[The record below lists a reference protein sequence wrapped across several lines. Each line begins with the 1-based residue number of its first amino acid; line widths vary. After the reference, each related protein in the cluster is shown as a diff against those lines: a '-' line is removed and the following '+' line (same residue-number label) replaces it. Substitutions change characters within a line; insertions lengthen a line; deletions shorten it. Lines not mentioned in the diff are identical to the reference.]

1 MRLLALLVFST
12 LLSALL
18 SAAEPKPG
26 YDPIDWS
33 ASAPGAAGESTGELK
48 DPGKGSS
55 VMRYRIFAPATL
67 PERKTLALV
76 IAFHGMNGNEDSLTR
91 HAHTALAEAGLDGGY
106 VVAGGKSVGAG
117 WADSDEESVLRFVDW
132 LQTVY
137 PIDKRRIFLW
147 GYSNGGG
154 MVGWLGG
161 RHQDRF
167 AGVVRYAGTRQALP
181 AAKDPANTQTEYYLV
196 HGDADPTVNVSSS
209 RNFRNALAAQGYRYV
224 YRELRGIDHNVVG
237 PDAAVRQDA
246 ARWLDFLR
254 HKSVA
259 PVADDLAWLR
269 GVANAKG
276 DEAFAK
282 PDTWTGLVRLGG
294 PLAWPVVLRAVKS
307 KAAAVRLSAAE
318 ACAHTE
324 FTADETV
331 AALAHLAEDDDAG
344 VRSAAITALAV
355 RADWRDQAA
364 QLALG
369 RIALARKKPA
379 DERLAAAKGLADALP
394 LVFTGERCE
403 DPALAEAVLA
413 LLAADTVELRTTAFT
428 PLKAIVSDGL
438 AYDPAVDSAEQRK
451 APLAA
456 WRQWFDVRLAAADGK
471 PQGKKK

>member
-1 MRLLALLVFST
+1 MRLLALLVLST
-12 LLSALL
+12 LL
-18 SAAEPKPG
+18 SAAEPKLG

-33 ASAPGAAGESTGELK
+33 KAAPGVAGESTGELK
-48 DPGKGSS
+48 DPVKGSS
-55 VMRYRIFAPATL
+55 VMRYRIYAPATL
-67 PERKTLALV
+67 PEQKTLALV
-76 IAFHGMNGNEDSLTR
+76 IAFHGLNGNEDNLTM
-91 HAHTALAEAGLDGGY
+91 HAHTALKEAGLAGGY
-106 VVAGGKSVGAG
+106 VVAGGKSVGNG
-117 WADSDEESVLRFVDW
+117 WADGDEESLLRFTDW

-154 MVGWLGG
+154 MVAWFGG

-167 AGVVRYAGTRQALP
+167 AGVVRYAGTKHALP

-209 RNFRNALAAQGYRYV
+209 RNFRSTLATQGYRYV
-224 YRELRGIDHNVVG
+224 YRELRGVDHGVVG

-259 PVADDLAWLR
+259 TAADDLAWLR

-276 DEAFAK
+276 DEAFAR

-294 PLAWPVVLRAVKS
+294 PLAWPVVVRAVKS
-307 KAAAVRLSAAE
+307 KSPAVRLAAAE
-318 ACAHTE
+318 ACAKTE

-331 AALAHLAEDDDAG
+331 AALAKLAEDEDAG
-344 VRSAAITALAV
+344 VRGAALAALAV
-355 RADWRDQAA
+355 RANWRDQAA

-369 RIALARKKPA
+369 RVALARKKPA

-394 LVFTGERCE
+394 LIFTGERCE

-428 PLKAIVSDGL
+428 PLKALVGDGF

-456 WRQWFDVRLAAADGK
+456 WRQWFDARLAAADGK
-471 PQGKKK
+471 APAKKK